1 MSLAKFSVERPVA
14 VTMRIAALVLLGSV
28 CLTKLPVDLLPKVSI
43 PTVAVVTNWANVAP
57 EDMETQVTRPIE
69 EAVSQVQNIYTVTST
84 SVTGQSTVRVQ
95 FNWGANIDAGAV
107 DVLQLVQR
115 ARISF
120 PTDPN
125 LQQSLVFKYDPSTLP
140 IMIFGVSG
148 DPDPIHLRTVLD
160 NEITPIVESANGV
173 AAATDSGGLQRAI
186 IVDVDPKK
194 LQAYGLA
201 LTDIQSRIAQENIDL
216 PAGIARQND
225 TEYTIRAFG
234 YLQSP
239 QELGHIPVGTFQ
251 GQVISLSQV
260 ADVRDANQEKRI
272 STRLNGQP
280 AVGMIITKQ
289 SDANTVDTAKNV
301 RQKLEQVKKIYPNL
315 KFDLAYDQSGFITN
329 SVDDLKRTALIGG
342 SMAVLI
348 LMMFLRNIRSTLV
361 VALSIPIS
369 VISTFSLLYFCGF
382 TLNTFSLSG
391 LALATGLIVDDAVVV
406 LENIFRHI
414 ERDKKRAAE
423 AAVSG
428 ANEIFPAVVASTLT
442 IIIVFLPLLLIKGQ
456 AGQMFTQFAFVVIF
470 SISLSLLDATTVV
483 PMLASRFISEE
494 EVEEEAHPEL
504 TAQRGKK
511 LTYIGRVFAWAG
523 KRFSDLDASYHR
535 GLRWSLK
542 HRWIVFGGALGATG
556 LVVAALLPTIGS
568 EMLPQ
573 TDSGDIN
580 INIKH
585 PVGTSYEQ
593 TDATMHAVED
603 IVLKDKDV
611 AAMFSAAGT
620 GLSLRGASTT
630 QISYQGAATVHLK
643 DDRKLSTA
651 QTQLMWTKQLSAIPG
666 VRVQVTT
673 SDIVTQILTG
683 GAQNMEVDVFG
694 QDYEQMSAVANQVA
708 DALRKIP
715 GLTGVDLGIQEKTPE
730 LRWKVDREKALA
742 YGVSFQDIAS
752 TLSTASAGALTTYF
766 QQNGFQYPIYVQVP
780 ESQRK
785 TVEQILN
792 LPITPSYA
800 GGGKGLGAEAKPVL
814 LRQVA
819 QPYEAL
825 GPNEV
830 DRLDRV
836 RYIPVI
842 GQVPPNGRAES
853 EVQADIAKA
862 MAAIE
867 LPKGMYWDYGLNQKR
882 RGEEFA
888 GLGLA
893 IFMAIALI
901 YMLLASQF
909 ESFIYP
915 LVVLVSVP
923 LASSGVLLALYICDR
938 KIGLTAFIGVLM
950 LIGIAVK
957 NGILLVDYT
966 DQLRARGMKRDD
978 AILTASPTRLRPIL
992 MTSCA
997 AILGMLPLALGMGKG
1012 SETQAPLATAVVG
1025 GLLTSTVLT
1034 LFVVPCVYTMFDDLA
1049 KRLRR
1054 SERDLYAPSLVGPS
1068 VGSVEHTL
1076 ERDADLPKPQEPRP
1090 SHVEGAE

>member
-14 VTMRIAALVLLGSV
+14 VTMRIAALVLLGAV
-28 CLTKLPVDLLPKVSI
+28 CLTKLPIDLLPKVSI
-43 PTVAVVTNWANVAP
+43 PTVAVVTGWANVAP
-57 EDMETQVTRPIE
+57 EDIETQVTRPIE
-69 EAVSQVQNIYTVTST
+69 EAVSQVENVYTITST

-95 FNWGANIDAGAV
+95 FNWGADIDAGAV

-115 ARISF
+115 ARINF

-125 LQQSLVFKYDPSTLP
+125 LQQSVVFKYDPSTLP
-140 IMIFGVSG
+140 IMIYGVSG
-148 DPDPIHLRTVLD
+148 DPDPIHLRTILD
-160 NEITPIVESANGV
+160 NEITPMVESANGV
-173 AAATDSGGLQRAI
+173 AAATDTGGLQRAI
-186 IVDVDPKK
+186 MVDVDPKK
-194 LQAYGLA
+194 LQAYGLSFS
-201 LTDIQSRIAQENIDL
+201 DVQSRIAQENIDL

-225 TEYTIRAFG
+225 TEYTIRAYG
-234 YLQSP
+234 YFDKPSEIAQ
-239 QELGHIPVGTFQ
+239 IPVGTYQ
-251 GQVISLSQV
+251 GQVVALGQV
-260 ADVRDANQEKRI
+260 ADVRDSSQEQRI

-289 SDANTVDTAKNV
+289 SDANTVDTANNV
-301 RQKLEQVKKIYPNL
+301 REKIKQVNKIYPNL

-329 SVDDLKRTALIGG
+329 SINDLKMTAMIGG
-342 SMAVLI
+342 SLAIII
-348 LMMFLRNIRSTLV
+348 LMMFLRNIRSTAV
-361 VALSIPIS
+361 VAMSIPIS
-369 VISTFSLLYFCGF
+369 ILSTFTLLYFCGF
-382 TLNTFSLSG
+382 TLNTFTLSG

-414 ERDKKRAAE
+414 ERDKRRAAE

-428 ANEIFPAVVASTLT
+428 ANEIFSAVTASTLT

-494 EVEEEAHPEL
+494 QVEEEAHPEL
-504 TAQRGKK
+504 AAQRGKK
-511 LTYIGRVFAWAG
+511 PSPIGRLFNWAG
-523 KRFSDLDASYHR
+523 ARFSALDAAYHR
-535 GLRWSLK
+535 GLLWSLR
-542 HRWIVFGGALGATG
+542 HRWWVFGGALGVTA
-556 LVVAALLPTIGS
+556 VISAALLPTIGS

-580 INIKH
+580 INVKH

-593 TDATMHAVED
+593 TDATMKAVEK

-651 QTQLMWTKQLSAIPG
+651 ATVQLFRKELAVIPG
-666 VRVQVTT
+666 ARIQATTTDLVTM
-673 SDIVTQILTG
+673 ILTG
-683 GAQNMEVDVFG
+683 GATNMEVDIFG
-694 QDYEQMSAVANQVA
+694 PNYEQDSSVARQVS

-715 GLTGVDLGIQEKTPE
+715 GLTGVDLNIQEKTPE
-730 LRWKVDREKALA
+730 LRWKVDRNKALA
-742 YGVSFQDIAS
+742 YGVSFQDIAN
-752 TLSTASAGALTTYF
+752 TLTTASAGALTTYF
-766 QQNGFQYPIYVQVP
+766 QENGFQVPIYVEVP
-780 ESQRK
+780 ANERK
-785 TVEQILN
+785 TIDQIMN
-792 LPITPSYA
+792 LPITPSYG
-800 GGGKGLGAEAKPVL
+800 GGGKGLGSEAKAVL
-814 LRQVA
+814 IRQVA
-819 QPYEAL
+819 TPYEAL

-836 RYIPVI
+836 RYVAVQ
-842 GQVPPNGRAES
+842 GQVLPNGRAES
-853 EVQADIAKA
+853 EVQADVGKA
-862 MAAIE
+862 MAGIKM
-867 LPKGMYWDYGLNQKR
+867 PNGMYWDYGLQQKR

-893 IFMAIALI
+893 IFMAIALV

-923 LASSGVLLALYICDR
+923 LAASGVLLALYITDR
-938 KIGLTAFIGVLM
+938 KIGLTAFIGMLM

-966 DQLRARGMKRDD
+966 NQLRTRGMKRDD

-997 AILGMLPLALGMGKG
+997 AILGMLPLAIGMGKG
-1012 SETQAPLATAVVG
+1012 SETQTPLATAVVG

-1034 LFVVPCVYTMFDDLA
+1034 LFVVPCVYTMFDDLS

-1068 VGSVEHTL
+1068 VGSVEHASERAPEFPSPQAPTPTPL
-1076 ERDADLPKPQEPRP
+1076 ERSE
-1090 SHVEGAE
+1090 